1 MGKYELSIFSFKKR
15 QFETKRPAPE
25 AGPFKK
31 LKLDSGSANV
41 SLNLDS
47 TMAWVSSL
55 NW

>member
-1 MGKYELSIFSFKKR
+1 MKLVSGNEL
-15 QFETKRPAPE
+15 
-25 AGPFKK
+25 
-31 LKLDSGSANV
+31 LLDSGSANV